1 MVLLI
6 FLLWSQWNIMIVN
19 DDMSPFSNIVNFFF
33 YAFVEISLFFNTFA
47 GATAHARGVAWL

>member
-33 YAFVEISLFFNTFA
+33 YAFVLTWILIAIF
-47 GATAHARGVAWL
+47 GASNGDKKK

>member
-19 DDMSPFSNIVNFFF
+19 DNMSPFSNVVNFFF
-33 YAFVEISLFFNTFA
+33 YAFVITWILVCIF
-47 GATAHARGVAWL
+47 GANNGNKKK

>member
-19 DDMSPFSNIVNFFF
+19 DDMSPFSNVVNFFF
-33 YAFVEISLFFNTFA
+33 YAFVLTWILVYIF
-47 GATAHARGVAWL
+47 GANNRNKKK